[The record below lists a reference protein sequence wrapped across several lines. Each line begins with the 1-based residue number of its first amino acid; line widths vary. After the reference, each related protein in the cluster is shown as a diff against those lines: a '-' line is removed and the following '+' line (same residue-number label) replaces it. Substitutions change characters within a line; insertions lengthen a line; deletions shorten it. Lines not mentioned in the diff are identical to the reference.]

1 MSVFLLTI
9 IGFFAGGSSSSGPAA
24 LEGVAAGVRMD
35 GGGAGGG
42 AEDCEGLFFLPR
54 PSKISRSEPLF
65 SAAIFPISCRAEGR
79 SDPFAISVLRLLLWL
94 LLWLVLLDEAASVS
108 DGPFANSGNVR
119 RMVCAI
125 SSRVATARIF

>member
-94 LLWLVLLDEAASVS
+94 LFLDEAASVS
-108 DGPFANSGNVR
+108 EGPFANSGNVR

-125 SSRVATARIF
+125 SSRVATAWIF